1 MNEDSKVVS
10 ESNEES
16 SALGQ
21 MTKEVKRGHLAFV
34 NANIYQAA
42 ILNKILP
49 PGFRIEVEDTVK
61 RNYEYK

>member
-1 MNEDSKVVS
+1 
-10 ESNEES
+10 
-16 SALGQ
+16 